1 MNAAVVA
8 RDKTDNNVYIFMQSS
23 FQLDQ
28 KKKNEQMN
36 ISLEK
41 TEVNVKEKNE

>member
-8 RDKTDNNVYIFMQSS
+8 RDKTDNNVHIFMQSS

>member
-1 MNAAVVA
+1 MNAAVIT
-8 RDKTDNNVYIFMQSS
+8 RDKTNNNVHIFMQSS

-28 KKKNEQMN
+28 KKNEQMN